1 MPEYS
6 FILRSLNP
14 NRMILRFLRI
24 ILLFICFAQT
34 SFSQTRLKGASDI
47 GKLRWWLG
55 IKTGATFSQVK
66 VLEKFSVL
74 SGQNNSDE
82 DKKYNKS
89 FRNMGQT
96 IGVIFGYALGPNF
109 LITFQPAYSNY
120 KYGYKTFRTW
130 RNLNGD
136 SYSLSTSQIQRIGYI
151 EFPVLFL
158 FRVPVGHF
166 EPYINL
172 GAYYGKFVG
181 GRKKL
186 TYQESIT
193 EGGLSQPEDEKSE
206 TLGLSEYMMKS
217 QMGLAGGLGIS
228 YTIQYFRIGLELS
241 YKTGQY
247 NLTDVKA
254 RYSNK
259 HMLSKY
265 YEVPDDIR
273 LNQMD
278 ITLNMFMPVDNLIHL
293 HSSQKS
299 KAGRK

>member
-1 MPEYS
+1 
-6 FILRSLNP
+6 
-14 NRMILRFLRI
+14 MILRFLRI
-24 ILLFICFAQT
+24 ILLFFCLNHSA
-34 SFSQTRLKGASDI
+34 FSQISLKGASDI
-47 GKLRWWLG
+47 GKLKWWLG
-55 IKTGATFSQVK
+55 IKTGATFSQVRL
-66 VLEKFSVL
+66 LEKYSVL
-74 SGQNNSDE
+74 SGQNSLEE
-82 DKKYNKS
+82 DKKYHKS

-96 IGVIFGYALGPNF
+96 IGVIFGYALSSNF

-120 KYGYKTFRTW
+120 KYGYTTSRTW

-136 SYSLSTSQIQRIGYI
+136 SYSINTSQIQRIGYI
-151 EFPVLFL
+151 ELPILFL
-158 FRVPVGHF
+158 FRVHIGHF
-166 EPYINL
+166 EPYFNL

-193 EGGLSQPEDEKSE
+193 EGGITQTEDKKAE

-217 QMGLAGGLGIS
+217 QIGLAGGLGIS

-247 NLTDVKA
+247 NMTDVKS

-259 HMLSKY
+259 HMISKY
-265 YEVPDDIR
+265 YEIPDDIK
-273 LNQMD
+273 LNHMD
-278 ITLNMFMPVDNLIHL
+278 LTLNLFMPVDNLIHL